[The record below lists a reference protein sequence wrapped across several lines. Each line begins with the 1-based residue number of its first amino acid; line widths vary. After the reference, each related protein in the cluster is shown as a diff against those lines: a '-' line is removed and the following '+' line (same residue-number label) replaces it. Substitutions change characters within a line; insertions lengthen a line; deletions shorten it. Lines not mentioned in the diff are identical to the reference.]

1 MKKGKSDF
9 FKNEP
14 NQNYNLLTE
23 KSLGI
28 ANKRAPVKKKFVRG
42 NNAPFMNREF
52 QKETYVS
59 GRLRNKYLVLPS
71 AENKAAYKN
80 RETRRKSIRRYMD
93 KISEKV
99 TETNKSFWNFVKPF
113 MTNKG
118 MVASN
123 DLILIDGK
131 NVIAGDNQFYRHLTS
146 TILTLSKKVAEKNLI
161 I

>member
-28 ANKRAPVKKKFVRG
+28 ANKRAPLKKKFVRG
-42 NNAPFMNREF
+42 YNAPFMNREF
-52 QKETYVS
+52 RKETYVS

>member
-28 ANKRAPVKKKFVRG
+28 ANKHAPLKKKFVRG